1 MFTVRID
8 HGPNPQ
14 LNRTVYSCTGYAVRV
29 TDAGDAVMS
38 LELAAGKEDVPLQGG
53 IAYVM
58 NDHGVTVDV
67 VRARRKP

>member
-14 LNRTVYSCTGYAVRV
+14 LNRTVYSCAGYAVRV
-29 TDAGDAVMS
+29 SDGETVMA
-38 LELAAGKEDVPLQGG
+38 LELATGKEEVPLQGG

-67 VRARRKP
+67 VRSTRRKQ